1 MLNFM
6 EIFFALGVV
15 LCQIFPFFTVTNEVA
30 VQLLYQVHPTC
41 AHLSELTSHIY
52 NSRLET
58 NPNRLPLALNISYR

>member
-30 VQLLYQVHPTC
+30 VQLLYQGKSIQHF
-41 AHLSELTSHIY
+41 IY
-52 NSRLET
+52 EILQWAEF
-58 NPNRLPLALNISYR
+58 